1 MNKKL
6 KSILI
11 VPEGTGYR
19 ARLLCEIAGDD
30 FLLTVLEATPHGAVD
45 SAIAKYND
53 LEVCANA

>member
-1 MNKKL
+1 MSKKL

-19 ARLLCEIAGDD
+19 ARLLCDLAGDD
-30 FLLTVLEATPHGAVD
+30 FLLTVCEATPHGAVD
-45 SAIAKYND
+45 SAMAKYNN

>member
-6 KSILI
+6 KYIVI

-19 ARLLCEIAGDD
+19 ARLFCDLAGDD
-30 FLLTVLEATPHGAVD
+30 FLLTVHEATPHGAVD
-45 SAIAKYND
+45 SAMAKYND